1 MMDKLYQYVSTKE
14 NVGINLCRIS
24 IAIVFMWIGLLK
36 FIPYEADSIVPFVA
50 NSPFIPVI
58 IEDA

>member
-1 MMDKLYQYVSTKE
+1 MDKLYQYVSTKE

-36 FIPYEADSIVPFVA
+36 FIPDLDPPSP
-50 NSPFIPVI
+50 NSFCILS
-58 IEDA
+58 

>member
-24 IAIVFMWIGLLK
+24 IAIVFMWTAKCILAQNQHERDYTGKVSAGLR
-36 FIPYEADSIVPFVA
+36 
-50 NSPFIPVI
+50 
-58 IEDA
+58 